1 MTTKRCIKC
10 GKDKPLALYNRNTRR
25 QNSDGR
31 CTECKAC
38 RAGRW
43 KASTRPVSVIPTEA
57 EGSHR
62 VRAVQEKALA
72 STVRVSQCDGPLL
85 QSEDGLRSLDC
96 ARDDTNIRR
105 SDAKP
110 S

>member
-1 MTTKRCIKC
+1 MKEVAMKQS
-10 GKDKPLALYNRNTRR
+10 L
-25 QNSDGR
+25 
-31 CTECKAC
+31 
-38 RAGRW
+38 
-43 KASTRPVSVIPTEA
+43 SVIPSA
-57 EGSHR
+57 VEGSRR
-62 VRAVQEKALA
+62 VRAVQENTVA
-72 STVRVSQCDGPLL
+72 STVRVPQCDGPLL